1 MTTTIPLS
9 SRHRRRQVPVVAPAA
24 VAQTQPHPLLIRD
37 TAARAAADVGAVCH
51 RHHRI
56 ASLHR
61 RRRHRHRQHPSRQVA
76 QVDAEFEADRAV
88 VLRLDVP
95 VARH

>member
-61 RRRHRHRQHPSRQVA
+61 RHRHRQHPSQQVA
-76 QVDAEFEADRAV
+76 RVDAEFEADLAV
-88 VLRLDVP
+88 ALRLDVP